1 MDWRLIV
8 AGSVVSAGL
17 IVGWVEFGTF
27 TGAFLSALFVL
38 GLFIVNW
45 IIDQHIYDR

>member
-8 AGSVVSAGL
+8 AGFVVGMGL
-17 IVGWVEFGTF
+17 IVGWVELGTF
-27 TGAFLSALFVL
+27 TGAFLSAVFVVGLFV
-38 GLFIVNW
+38 VSW

>member
-8 AGSVVSAGL
+8 AGFVVGVGL

-27 TGAFLSALFVL
+27 TGAFLSAVFVSGLFV
-38 GLFIVNW
+38 VNW
-45 IIDQHIYDR
+45 IIDQYIYGR